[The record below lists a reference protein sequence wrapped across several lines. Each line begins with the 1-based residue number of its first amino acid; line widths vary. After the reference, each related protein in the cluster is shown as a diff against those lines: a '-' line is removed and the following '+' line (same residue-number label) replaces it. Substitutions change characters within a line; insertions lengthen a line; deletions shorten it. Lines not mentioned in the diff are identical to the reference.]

1 MYRNLDLT
9 ALRSFVAVAELGGVT
24 RAASKLHLTQSAVSM
39 QIKRMEQNLDQTLLK
54 RVGRTVELTGQGEQ
68 LLGYGRRMVALND
81 EAWGRLTCP
90 QFEGEITFG
99 VPYDIIYPHIPN
111 ILREFNAAYP
121 RVKVR
126 LKSSN
131 TCFLKERF
139 AAGVPDIILT
149 TELPQ
154 AGKGDLLCVE
164 PLVWYGARGGK
175 VWRRRPLPISFDAKC
190 IFRQSGLAALDAE
203 GIPWEY
209 AVDSTGFTAFSAF
222 ISADIAI
229 VCALRGSQRSDW
241 TEVPAEAGLPALPE
255 YGVFQYVRN
264 NVNNAPIQELATMV
278 RTAYSQP
285 ALPGGK
291 GPAEWW
297 GTG

>member
-24 RAASKLHLTQSAVSM
+24 GAASKLHLTQSAVSM
-39 QIKRMEQNLDQTLLK
+39 QIKRMERSLDQTLLK
-54 RVGRTVELTGQGEQ
+54 RAGRSVELTGQGEQ
-68 LLGYGRRMVALND
+68 LLAYGRRMVALND
-81 EAWGRLTCP
+81 EAWGRLTCS

-126 LKSSN
+126 LKSSH
-131 TCFLKERF
+131 TSYLKERF
-139 AAGVPDIILT
+139 EAGVPDIILT
-149 TELPQ
+149 TELPK
-154 AGKGDLLCVE
+154 AGSGDLLCVE
-164 PLVWYGARGGK
+164 PLVWYCVNGGK

-241 TEVPAEAGLPALPE
+241 IEVPAEAGLPALPE
-255 YGVFQYVRN
+255 YGVFQYVRD
-264 NVNNAPIQELATMV
+264 NARNTPVQELAAMIEA
-278 RTAYSQP
+278 AYSQP
-285 ALPGGK
+285 SSPNGK

-297 GTG
+297 GTD